1 MNRAMKMPLATPEE
15 GGLEAHRETRRS
27 AGARERRQAVI
38 DVLKDR
44 FARGEI
50 ELAEYERRV
59 TAAAE
64 ARRAGDL
71 AASLVA
77 RSSWPSTS
85 GASPRPRMRRRVADL
100 AALVSDLGRSAVPPN
115 LPEAKQQF
123 VTVMSSRNQRG
134 DWLQADAVVVYALMG
149 SVSLDFTEVRPGDRP
164 VVIEVRSM
172 MGEVSLRVP
181 AGMPVQMDV
190 DTIMSE
196 ASVHRSVSGEPVTGH
211 GQSSCAASR

>member
-15 GGLEAHRETRRS
+15 GGLEA
-27 AGARERRQAVI
+27 RRQAVI

-50 ELAEYERRV
+50 ELAEYELRV

-71 AASLVA
+71 AA
-77 RSSWPSTS
+77 
-85 GASPRPRMRRRVADL
+85 
-100 AALVSDLGRSAVPPN
+100 LVSDLTRRAAPPN

-134 DWLQADAVVVYALMG
+134 DWLQADAVVVYGLMG
-149 SVSLDFTEVRPGDRP
+149 SVSLDFTEVRPGDHP
-164 VVIEVRSM
+164 VVVEVRCM
-172 MGEVSLRVP
+172 MTEVSLKVP

-190 DTIMSE
+190 DTFMAE
-196 ASVHRSVSGEPVTGH
+196 ASVHRSVSAEPVSGPGIIVRGVAVMSTV
-211 GQSSCAASR
+211 SARAPR

>member
-1 MNRAMKMPLATPEE
+1 MNRAMKLPQAMPEDA
-15 GGLEAHRETRRS
+15 GLEA
-27 AGARERRQAVI
+27 RRQAVI

-50 ELAEYERRV
+50 ELAEYERRI
-59 TAAAE
+59 TAAAD
-64 ARRAGDL
+64 AQ
-71 AASLVA
+71 
-77 RSSWPSTS
+77 
-85 GASPRPRMRRRVADL
+85 RVADL
-100 AALVSDLGRSAVPPN
+100 AVLVSDLTRRAAPPN
-115 LPEAKQQF
+115 LPEQKQQF

-211 GQSSCAASR
+211 GVIVRGVAVMSSVTARAPR

>member
-1 MNRAMKMPLATPEE
+1 MNWAMKLPQAMPDDA
-15 GGLEAHRETRRS
+15 GLEA
-27 AGARERRQAVI
+27 RRQAVI

-71 AASLVA
+71 AA
-77 RSSWPSTS
+77 
-85 GASPRPRMRRRVADL
+85 
-100 AALVSDLGRSAVPPN
+100 LVSDLTRRAAPPS

-123 VTVMSSRNQRG
+123 VTVMSSRDQRG

-164 VVIEVRSM
+164 VVVEVRSM
-172 MGEVSLRVP
+172 MGEVNLRVP

-196 ASVHRSVSGEPVTGH
+196 ASVHRSVSTQPVTGH
-211 GQSSCAASR
+211 GVVVRGVAVMSSVTARAPRDRR

>member
-1 MNRAMKMPLATPEE
+1 MNRTMKLPQAMPEE
-15 GGLEAHRETRRS
+15 GGLEA
-27 AGARERRQAVI
+27 RRQAVI

-59 TAAAE
+59 AAAAE
-64 ARRAGDL
+64 A
-71 AASLVA
+71 
-77 RSSWPSTS
+77 
-85 GASPRPRMRRRVADL
+85 RRVADL
-100 AALVSDLGRSAVPPN
+100 AALVRDLTRRAAPPS
-115 LPEAKQQF
+115 LPEEKQQF

-134 DWLQADAVVVYALMG
+134 DWLQADGVVVYVLMG
-149 SVSLDFTEVRPGDRP
+149 SVSLDLTEVRPGDRP

-190 DTIMSE
+190 DTIMAE
-196 ASVHRSVSGEPVTGH
+196 ASVHRSVSTEPVSGH
-211 GQSSCAASR
+211 GVIVRGVAVMSSVDARVPR

>member
-1 MNRAMKMPLATPEE
+1 MNRVMKLPQAMPDDA
-15 GGLEAHRETRRS
+15 GLEA
-27 AGARERRQAVI
+27 RRQAVI

-71 AASLVA
+71 AA
-77 RSSWPSTS
+77 
-85 GASPRPRMRRRVADL
+85 
-100 AALVSDLGRSAVPPN
+100 LVSDLTRRAAPPS

-123 VTVMSSRNQRG
+123 VTVMGSRNQRG

-164 VVIEVRSM
+164 VVVEVRCM
-172 MGEVSLRVP
+172 MSEVSLRVP

-190 DTIMSE
+190 DTFMTE
-196 ASVHRSVSGEPVTGH
+196 ASVHKSVYREPVTGA
-211 GQSSCAASR
+211 GIVVRGVAVMSSVTARAPRDRR